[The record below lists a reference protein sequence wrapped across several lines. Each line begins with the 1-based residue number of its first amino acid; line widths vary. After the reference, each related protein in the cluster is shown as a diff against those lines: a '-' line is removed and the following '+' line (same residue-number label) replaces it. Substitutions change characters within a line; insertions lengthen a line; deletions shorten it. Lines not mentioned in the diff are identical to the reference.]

1 MHIPSV
7 TIIIP
12 CFNASSYIE
21 KCLSELNNQHY
32 RDFEVICVDDASS
45 DNTVEVIDN
54 YKHNASFNIRI
65 IKNESNVGPAVSR
78 NRGVCAANTK
88 YITFCDSDDWYRY
101 DYLSS
106 MVESLEKN
114 DADIVF
120 CGYTVINEYGAE
132 TKRPL
137 LSEKEILK
145 SNEAIVLNVDSL
157 CMMMVKTTL
166 MKRMQ
171 IPDVR
176 NGEDMAVI
184 PLLIASS
191 DRCVVISEPLY
202 YYFRRTDSAS
212 QTLSM
217 KVVNSFIKAFEYIE
231 ENIDNSCFQRE
242 IEYLGI
248 RNLLYP
254 TIISLLTFSNDYSKA
269 NEIVNYFENKYP
281 TWSTNVYLDKLP
293 KYKKIVLFLIKHKMY
308 RSVRLVAQIRK
319 KI

>member
-1 MHIPSV
+1 M
-7 TIIIP
+7 
-12 CFNASSYIE
+12 
-21 KCLSELNNQHY
+21 
-32 RDFEVICVDDASS
+32 
-45 DNTVEVIDN
+45 
-54 YKHNASFNIRI
+54 
-65 IKNESNVGPAVSR
+65 
-78 NRGVCAANTK
+78 
-88 YITFCDSDDWYRY
+88 
-101 DYLSS
+101 
-106 MVESLEKN
+106 
-114 DADIVF
+114 
-120 CGYTVINEYGAE
+120 
-132 TKRPL
+132 